1 MEGFFALSCPPVKS
15 ARMRDLAARRI
26 VKQFCDTQK
35 NPRMDFFESYAA
47 MEGPA
52 LAGCGTKWSNGGV
65 GPPEPRNGGD
75 EMKRSVELVKG
86 RMVEQTKVSS

>member
-26 VKQFCDTQK
+26 AKQFFQQ
-35 NPRMDFFESYAA
+35 SYAA

-52 LAGCGTKWSNGGV
+52 LAGCEAMEPKGGT
-65 GPPEPRNGGD
+65 PER
-75 EMKRSVELVKG
+75 R
-86 RMVEQTKVSS
+86 

>member
-26 VKQFCDTQK
+26 VKQFFQQA
-35 NPRMDFFESYAA
+35 YAA

-52 LAGCGTKWSNGGV
+52 QAGCEAMEPKGGT
-65 GPPEPRNGGD
+65 PER
-75 EMKRSVELVKG
+75 R
-86 RMVEQTKVSS
+86 

>member
-1 MEGFFALSCPPVKS
+1 MTVNIGKNPWRDFFALSCPPVKS

-26 VKQFCDTQK
+26 VKRFFDTQK

-52 LAGCGTKWSNGGV
+52 LAGCEAMEPKGGT
-65 GPPEPRNGGD
+65 PER
-75 EMKRSVELVKG
+75 R
-86 RMVEQTKVSS
+86 

>member
-26 VKQFCDTQK
+26 AKQFFDTQK

-52 LAGCGTKWSNGGV
+52 LAGCGAMEPKGGT
-65 GPPEPRNGGD
+65 PER
-75 EMKRSVELVKG
+75 R
-86 RMVEQTKVSS
+86 

>member
-1 MEGFFALSCPPVKS
+1 MSSKYRKKSTDGFFALSCPPVKS

-35 NPRMDFFESYAA
+35 NPWMDFFESYAA

-52 LAGCGTKWSNGGV
+52 LAGCEAMEPKGGT
-65 GPPEPRNGGD
+65 PER
-75 EMKRSVELVKG
+75 R
-86 RMVEQTKVSS
+86 